1 MGRVS
6 TFPRV
11 RKSRLGYDV
20 AEVEAFLEEARRAYT
35 TERGQSA
42 SLDAERIRR
51 TAFGM
56 QKGGFSTTHV
66 DAALERLEDAF
77 SARERERALATRG
90 DAAWYAHA
98 REVAQDVL
106 DRLARPRGERFDRA
120 GLLTT
125 GYNRR
130 EVDLFGDRLV
140 RYFQDGR
147 AMSIEEVRTVAFR
160 PQKNGYREAQ
170 VDLLLDA
177 VVDVMLAVR

>member
-11 RKSRLGYDV
+11 RRSRLGYDV
-20 AEVEAFLEEARRAYT
+20 AEVDRFLELARAAYT
-35 TERGQSA
+35 SERGTTA
-42 SLDAERIRR
+42 ELDAAGIRR

-56 QKGGFSTTHV
+56 QKGGYAPAQV

-77 SARERERALATRG
+77 SSRERERALASRG

-106 DRLARPRGERFDRA
+106 DRLARPRGRRFARS
-120 GLLTT
+120 GMLTT
-125 GYNRR
+125 GYSRR
-130 EVDLFGDRLV
+130 DVDLFADRLV

-147 AMSIEEVRTVAFR
+147 AMSIDEVRTVAFR